1 MFFRKLLAVFLVFL
15 FVIVAVPNFFVY
27 ALSKTYLSTDF
38 YKRDDFTQG
47 VYDFAVVKTAKTLQ
61 DSNKEMKGYFSE
73 VELVDQIKKG
83 FSVAVFR
90 STVGD
95 FANQIDEYKK
105 DQSKPLKI
113 SLRTL
118 RENLLSVSN
127 NLSYLI
133 YQSLPTCSE
142 EMSLKEL
149 LAQPALECVPKGV
162 DYDDVVKPLNESFEA
177 SIYNEVPEELSNL
190 EGVAPI
196 QVLVKVDQ
204 FRDLLFLIL
213 VGMMVFIVLLVYG
226 KTSTVLG
233 YLGAAFMSS
242 GIIGYAMSFGLD
254 KALMSADFKVDDLQT
269 KEFFLF
275 VSKFFTAEFS
285 RLALLFALVGLAL
298 LVIRFVL
305 KRTVEDTKPMVSI
318 P

>member
-1 MFFRKLLAVFLVFL
+1 MFFRKLLAIFLIFL
-15 FVIVAVPNFFVY
+15 FVVVAVPNFFVY

-47 VYDFAVVKTAKTLQ
+47 VYDFAVVKTAKILQ
-61 DSNKEMKGYFSE
+61 ESNQDMKGYFTE
-73 VELVDQIKKG
+73 NELVDQIKKG
-83 FSVAVFR
+83 FSIAIFR
-90 STVGD
+90 ATVND
-95 FANQIDEYKK
+95 FAKQIEDYKN

-142 EMSLKEL
+142 EMTLREMM
-149 LAQPALECVPKGV
+149 AQKVLECVPKGI
-162 DYDDVVKPLNESFEA
+162 DYDDVVKPLNDSFETT
-177 SIYNEVPEELSNL
+177 IYNQVPEELSNL
-190 EGVAPI
+190 EGVAPV
-196 QVLVKVDQ
+196 QMLVKVDQ
-204 FRDLLFLIL
+204 FRDVLFLVL

-233 YLGAAFMSS
+233 YLGSAFLLS
-242 GIIGYAMSFGLD
+242 GVIGYGLSFGLD
-254 KALMSADFKVDDLQT
+254 KALLSADFKVDDLQV

-275 VSKFFTAEFS
+275 ISKFFTAEFS
-285 RLALLFALVGLAL
+285 RLAMLFALVGFAL

-305 KRTVEDTKPMVSI
+305 KRTVEDAKPMVSNI
-318 P
+318 